1 MTFGF
6 LVFAPVANRWHFLLN
21 KVSFD
26 ALWKSTLSLS
36 VFIVIERNHTDNPG
50 MAVSDTANLE
60 GAFADFRCRNSAVAA
75 RVIIDQS
82 IFAPLATTLFIAS
95 QGVMDGTP
103 AAGIRR
109 RLEERIIPTWQKQV
123 MLFGPAQTINF
134 AFVPL
139 QLRPPY
145 MNVSHSFIVSGR
157 CRRVE
162 LTGSVQGISIFW
174 SCFLASTH
182 TPSVEVALH
191 ADKIGEEDLAV
202 LAVEIL

>member
-1 MTFGF
+1 MGFLKIYLSLLKTHTLPTQMVTGGITSGIGDILYQQAFERRGLKGHESYRTRRLMTFGF

-26 ALWKSTLSLS
+26 ALWKT
-36 VFIVIERNHTDNPG
+36 
-50 MAVSDTANLE
+50 
-60 GAFADFRCRNSAVAA
+60 VAA

-145 MNVSHSFIVSGR
+145 MN
-157 CRRVE
+157 
-162 LTGSVQGISIFW
+162 GISIFW